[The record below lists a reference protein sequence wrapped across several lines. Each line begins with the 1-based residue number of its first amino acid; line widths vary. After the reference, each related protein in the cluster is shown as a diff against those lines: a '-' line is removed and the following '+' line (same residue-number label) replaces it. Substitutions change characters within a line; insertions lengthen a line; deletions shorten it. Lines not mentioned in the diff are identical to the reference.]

1 MVNKQEQRSM
11 KMAIRY
17 FRDLVRFGMK
27 GQNLGKF
34 LENKVHLKS
43 YQNMSITKVVLL
55 FLHF

>member
-1 MVNKQEQRSM
+1 MNKQEQRSM

-43 YQNMSITKVVLL
+43 YQNMSTTKVVLTL
-55 FLHF
+55 SYY